1 MSKIQPRI
9 FRGTKDLL
17 PNEMIKREEIIDNI
31 KLVFRKYGFS
41 PIETPAI
48 EYLSVLAG
56 KYGEEADKL
65 LYKLNYKV
73 GSNDEAALRYDL
85 TVPLSRVIAMNKNM
99 VRPFKRYQIQP
110 VWRADKPQIK
120 QGRFREF
127 YQCDVDTI
135 GTYSMLADSEIL
147 TMVNEILTSL
157 KIPNFRI
164 RINNRKVLTGI
175 TKFIGLP
182 ESETA
187 TVCRSIDKLDKIS
200 LEEVK
205 AEMLR
210 NEIPQESIS
219 KLEPILKNA
228 EISIEELEKI
238 LTGNETAEKG
248 ISELKEVFANLKTF
262 NVPTENFTFDVTL
275 ARGLDYYTGTIFE
288 TNLLDYPNIGSLT
301 GGGRYDQMISLF
313 SGTES
318 PAVGTTV
325 GLDRIIAAMQQI
337 GMFEESS
344 TRTKVYVTLFSNE
357 SLKESLRITQMLR
370 DANICTEMSFEQ
382 KKLAKQF
389 KFADQKQIPFVIVIG
404 EEEIEN
410 QTVTVKNLKE
420 GSQETVKLEDL
431 ILTLKLK
438 GL

>member
-17 PNEMIKREEIIDNI
+17 PEEMIKREEIIDSI

-85 TVPLSRVIAMNKNM
+85 TVPLSRVIAMNRNM

-157 KIPNFRI
+157 KIPNFKI
-164 RINNRKVLTGI
+164 KINNRKILTGI
-175 TKFIGLP
+175 TGYIGLP
-182 ESETA
+182 ESETQN
-187 TVCRSIDKLDKIS
+187 VCRSIDKLDKIS

-210 NEIPQESIS
+210 NGIPQESVE
-219 KLEPILKNA
+219 KLEPILSNS
-228 EISIEELEKI
+228 EITIENLEKT
-238 LTGNETAEKG
+238 LAGNETAEKG
-248 ISELKEVFANLKTF
+248 LSEIKEVFESLDNFGVPKT
-262 NVPTENFTFDVTL
+262 NYTFDVTL

-288 TNLLDYPNIGSLT
+288 TILPDFPNIGSLT

-325 GLDRIIAAMQQI
+325 GLDRIITAMQQI

-344 TRTKVYVTLFSNE
+344 TRTKVFVTVFSEKTLNE
-357 SLKESLRITQMLR
+357 SLKVTQLLRN
-370 DANICTEMSFEQ
+370 ANICTEMAFER

-389 KFADQKQIPFVIVIG
+389 KFADQKKIPFVIVLG
-404 EEEIEN
+404 EEEIVN
-410 QTVTVKNLKE
+410 KSVTVKNLKE
-420 GSQETVKLEDL
+420 GSQETVKLDEL
-431 ILTLKLK
+431 VNYFKNKI
-438 GL
+438 